1 MDTQAINYIISKNYF
16 SFSNY
21 YEVSI
26 MQENIISVDL
36 AKNVFQ
42 ICVMNSKN
50 EIVTNK
56 KVSRK
61 KLLDVLRQF
70 ESTTVVL
77 EACYSAHP
85 WGRAI
90 GELGHHV
97 KLIPPYQVKPFV
109 VGNKNDHNDAIAIIE
124 ASRRPKATFV
134 PVKTLEQQDIQSLQR
149 VRELQIKHRTAIA
162 NQLRGL
168 MAEYG
173 VILPV
178 GVKNSRKH
186 VPHILED
193 AENSLTSTARNF
205 IHRLYRELTE
215 YDNQIAEIEQE
226 LDSILRQNTDY
237 KLLQTIPGVGPMIS
251 TSIIS
256 SVGDANYFKNG
267 RQMASWIGLT
277 PKQFASGESSR
288 HLGITKRGDRTLRR
302 LFIHGARAVINWCEK
317 KNDKLS
323 LWIKAL
329 SKRAHP
335 CKVIVALANKLA
347 RIAWAVLA
355 SQSPYK
361 AA

>member
-1 MDTQAINYIISKNYF
+1 MSEK
-16 SFSNY
+16 
-21 YEVSI
+21 ESI
-26 MQENIISVDL
+26 MKQNTISIDL
-36 AKNVFQ
+36 AKNIFQ
-42 ICVMNSKN
+42 ICVMNSENK
-50 EIVTNK
+50 IITNK
-56 KVSRK
+56 KVTRN
-61 KLLDVLRQF
+61 KLLDVLRHF
-70 ESTTVVL
+70 EPTTVVL

-90 GELGHHV
+90 EGLGHHV

-149 VRELQIKHRTAIA
+149 VRELQMKHRTAIA

-173 VILPV
+173 VIIAV
-178 GVKNSRKH
+178 GIGHLRKQ

-193 AENSLTSTARNF
+193 AENSLTSIARNF
-205 IHRLYRELTE
+205 IHRLYRELTAC
-215 YDNQIAEIEQE
+215 DDQIAELEQE
-226 LDSILRQNTDY
+226 LVSILKQNKNY
-237 KLLQTIPGVGPMIS
+237 QLLQTIPGVGPMVAA
-251 TSIIS
+251 TLVS

-267 RQMASWIGLT
+267 RQMAAWIGLT

-288 HLGITKRGDRTLRR
+288 HSGITKRGDRTLRR
-302 LFIHGARAVINWCEK
+302 LLIHGARAVLNWSDK

-323 LWIKAL
+323 QWLQAL

-355 SQSPYK
+355 SQLPYK